1 MRPKKK
7 KSGSSIKCNCKDYC
21 GQLNV
26 GRIGMMMVHRL
37 LQLHSVRKGV
47 QEDLKGSKLKV
58 ESNHEGET
66 HLYLPG
72 ISWPLSASAKG
83 ILPVFISDEGRV
95 KVEGNIGLGHISYEA
110 EVQSSGREW
119 GLRWS

>member
-1 MRPKKK
+1 M
-7 KSGSSIKCNCKDYC
+7 GN
-21 GQLNV
+21 LNV
-26 GRIGMMMVHRL
+26 GRIGLMRVHRH
-37 LQLHSVRKGV
+37 LQLHSELKG

-58 ESNHEGET
+58 ESDHEGET
-66 HLYLPG
+66 HLYPPG

-95 KVEGNIGLGHISYEA
+95 KVEGSIGLGHISYEA
-110 EVQSSGREW
+110 EAQSSRKGW